1 MRYLRMLSN
10 SMAAAALATSY
21 VIALVLHLNPNLPL
35 HPTRL
40 LPLVSTVGLYY
51 VVHLTV
57 VFYVLV
63 VLRQLLAR
71 EVFSPAWISVD
82 VLTWLSAMAA
92 AAGATLM
99 WRNLVTFSLV
109 LDPPTTSALASSVM
123 VLVVTSGLCLLLA
136 VLRRK
141 VPHARRVWAALL
153 AVVLT
158 ASVAALLALRGRGV
172 PPLLEARRIDASFD
186 RARPEVSGRVTV
198 IAIDAASLDLI
209 THATAEGRLPNF
221 GRILD
226 AGAVRHLATL
236 NPTSAEAVWAAVATG
251 KLPQKNGVRSSAIYQ
266 LAGGR
271 EAVQLLP
278 DYCFAHGLERFGFLM
293 EQGHTSATFRTRTL
307 WSILSTEGFTV
318 GVVGWPLTQPAPVVR
333 GYVVGDTYHRVA
345 LTAFGLDE
353 PSAIYPPELQ
363 VQALAAMDDAINEA
377 PAVVAASMGGAGHSS
392 SEARHEMP
400 ARTDRIYDR
409 IAGVLARAR
418 PAQVTLTRYQSLD
431 PIGHYF
437 LRYALP
443 AEFGDV
449 TDEDRRRLGPVLER
463 HYAAI
468 DDAIGGAMARLGP
481 DDLLI
486 VVSGYGM
493 EPLGFGKRLIER
505 VIGEPGISGTHEAAP
520 DGFLLAYGAPVARGR
535 QQARA
540 SVVDVAPTIL
550 YFLGLPLGR
559 DMDGYA
565 RTDLF
570 QPSFT
575 EERPITYIP
584 TYDR

>member
-35 HPTRL
+35 HPSRL
-40 LPLVSTVGLYY
+40 FPLVSTVGLYY
-51 VVHLTV
+51 AVHLTV
-57 VFYVLV
+57 VCYVLL

-109 LDPPTTSALASSVM
+109 LDPPTTSALVSSVL
-123 VLVVTSGLCLLLA
+123 VLVATSGLFLLLA

-141 VPHARRVWAALL
+141 VPQARGVWAALL
-153 AVVLT
+153 VVVMT
-158 ASVAALLALRGRGV
+158 ASVAGLLTLRGRGV

-186 RARPEVSGRVTV
+186 RRRPEISGRVTV

-209 THATAEGRLPNF
+209 TRATAEGRLPNF

-236 NPTSAEAVWAAVATG
+236 HPTSAEAVWAAVATG

-266 LAGGR
+266 LAGGSD
-271 EAVQLLP
+271 AVELLP
-278 DYCFAHGLERFGFLM
+278 DYCFAHGLERFGFLV
-293 EQGHTSATFRTRTL
+293 EQEHTSATFRTRTL

-333 GYVVGDTYHRVA
+333 GYVVGDTFHRVA
-345 LTAFGLDE
+345 LTASGLDD
-353 PSAIYPPELQ
+353 PSAIYPLELQ
-363 VQALAAMDDAINEA
+363 VPALAAMDAAINET
-377 PAVVAASMGGAGHSS
+377 PAVVAASIGSADRNSG
-392 SEARHEMP
+392 EARLETP

-409 IAGVLARAR
+409 IAGALARAR
-418 PAQVTLTRYQSLD
+418 STQVTLTRYQSLD
-431 PIGHYF
+431 SIGHYF

-449 TDEDRRRLGPVLER
+449 TDEDRRRLGSVLER

-468 DDAIGGAMARLGP
+468 DDAVGAAMARLGP

-505 VIGEPGISGTHEAAP
+505 VIGDPDVSGTHEAAP

-570 QPSFT
+570 QRSFT